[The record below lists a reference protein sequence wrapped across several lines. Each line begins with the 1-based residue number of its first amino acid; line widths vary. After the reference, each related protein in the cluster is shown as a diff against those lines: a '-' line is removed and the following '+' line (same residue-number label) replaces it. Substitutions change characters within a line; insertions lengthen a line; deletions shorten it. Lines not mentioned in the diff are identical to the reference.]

1 MSVSDEL
8 DCRLF
13 IDGAGDRAALTA
25 RVRHVLDLTADGH
38 WLSGPGLG
46 VLVDVNDYATAADGG
61 FLAYPLSVEWYFAD
75 EVGRAQRV
83 EWIASV
89 MRTVRSDGGR
99 AVAACDYEDLLP

>member
-1 MSVSDEL
+1 MSDEL

-13 IDGAGDRAALTA
+13 IDGLADRAALTGL
-25 RVRHVLDLTADGH
+25 VRDVLDLSADGH

-75 EVGRAQRV
+75 NVGRARRV
-83 EWIASV
+83 ELIGAV
-89 MRTVRSDGGR
+89 MGAVRAGGGH
-99 AVAACDYEDLLP
+99 AVAACDYEDELP